1 MFLHILGYYT
11 GFYVYKKLILVQL
24 QPLFYAYSHLILFQK
39 YPSPSLAKPRYQ
51 GFSECQVDCKSLHL
65 ARSVAV
71 VLLSS
76 APQQSHLTF
85 SARPMALLN
94 FDFDSDSD

>member
-1 MFLHILGYYT
+1 MNM
-11 GFYVYKKLILVQL
+11 
-24 QPLFYAYSHLILFQK
+24 LFSLFWCNCNLYAYSHLILFQK

-51 GFSECQVDCKSLHL
+51 GFSECQVGCKSLHL